1 MARYDFR
8 YLTGTCG
15 CHSGY
20 TAADDSQEFEGF
32 YFDDGDPDS
41 DTFDLNEQIMLYDEY
56 GRVDVMTYIGHTSK
70 GVVVDYYG
78 SIIVFGNRAYQ
89 AGDSIPSTAD
99 ALAVCFYPG
108 TLIATPAGPRAVE
121 TLGAGDLV
129 LGADGTARPIRWM
142 GRQSVTTVFADPLR
156 SLPVTIGAGA
166 LGDGLPLRDLTVS
179 PDHAVLIDGMLVHA
193 GALVNGTS
201 IRRMTDVP
209 PHFTY
214 WHIELDD
221 HALVLAEGVA
231 AVTYLDGATRRRFDN
246 WAERPDAPYMAPL
259 DLPRV
264 TSARALPMAL
274 RRRLGERTEPL
285 AA

>member
-1 MARYDFR
+1 MARYDFSYR
-8 YLTGTCG
+8 TKIVGNVAVENSVEWVNY
-15 CHSGY
+15 
-20 TAADDSQEFEGF
+20 
-32 YFDDGDPDS
+32 YFDDNDPAGQ
-41 DTFDLNEQIMLYDEY
+41 TFDLNEYLFLYNTYDPNELL
-56 GRVDVMTYIGHTSK
+56 DVVRYIGYTND
-70 GVVVDYYG
+70 GLVMNDRGTIY
-78 SIIVFGNRAYQ
+78 VFGNRPYQ
-89 AGDSIPSTAD
+89 IGESVTYTAQ
-99 ALAVCFYPG
+99 ALTLCFYPG
-108 TLIATPAGPRAVE
+108 TMIVTPAGPRAVE

-179 PDHAVLIDGMLVHA
+179 PDHALLVDGMLVHA

-201 IRRMTDVP
+201 IRRMSEVP

-231 AVTYLDGATRRRFDN
+231 AETYLDGPARRRFDN
-246 WAERPDAPYMAPL
+246 WAERPDAPDMAPL

-274 RRRLGERTEPL
+274 RRRLAERTEPL